1 MTAAAAPGRTLGS
14 QILAGC
20 REEGR
25 AALIGYLPVGY
36 PTVPESIAAM
46 EALIEG
52 GIDIVEVGVPYSDP
66 LMDGPLIQRATERA
80 LDQGCQVDDVFLSLI
95 HI

>member
-46 EALIEG
+46 EALIE
-52 GIDIVEVGVPYSDP
+52 
-66 LMDGPLIQRATERA
+66 
-80 LDQGCQVDDVFLSLI
+80 LSLI
-95 HI
+95 HICCRRRAI